1 MKHLCRRSKSQSF
14 AGAIIQSVFDHL
26 NFLVR
31 YIGHL
36 AFLGHVLPQQ
46 AIEVRVGASLPTGK
60 GAGKVARA
68 AQRFINPGVPAKF
81 FAVVIGQ
88 GLDPSL
94 QRVERFDDG
103 RANQISCFV

>member
-14 AGAIIQSVFDHL
+14 AGAVIQPIFDHL
-26 NFLVR
+26 NFLIR
-31 YIGHL
+31 YVCHL
-36 AFLGHVLPQQ
+36 ALLGHVLPQQ
-46 AIEVRVGASLPTGK
+46 TIEVLVGASLPTGK
-60 GAGKVARA
+60 GPGKVARA

-94 QRVERFDDG
+94 QRFERFDDG